1 MPTPELSDNNSIVK
15 NDDSNPSPK
24 DDSESFIKNDK
35 IDKGDS
41 DSDLPLFQQKKYIQI
56 LQQEKKQVSKK
67 NNQEVRKVIEQSS
80 DEESKF

>member
-1 MPTPELSDNNSIVK
+1 MMIRTPV
-15 NDDSNPSPK
+15 SPK

-35 IDKGDS
+35 IDKSDS

>member
-1 MPTPELSDNNSIVK
+1 MNAVYKFVLCIMRR
-15 NDDSNPSPK
+15 
-24 DDSESFIKNDK
+24 FIKNDK
-35 IDKGDS
+35 IDKSDS

-80 DEESKF
+80 DEESKL